1 MYNVRLRNV
10 KEKIIDVVNPI
21 SQGTPGASV
30 SLYVLI
36 PAQLR
41 GELGINAATK
51 LVILLASNG
60 DVIYRKQEA

>member
-1 MYNVRLRNV
+1 L

-21 SQGTPGASV
+21 SQGTPGASA

-41 GELGINAATK
+41 DERKINAATK
-51 LVILLASNG
+51 LVILLAENG
-60 DVIYRKQEA
+60 DIIYRKQEA

>member
-1 MYNVRLRNV
+1 M

-21 SQGTPGASV
+21 SQGTPGSSA

-41 GELGINAATK
+41 DELKINAATK
-51 LVILLASNG
+51 LVILVASNG
-60 DVIYRKQEA
+60 DIIYRKQEA